1 MKVTSEVPLWELL
14 PRFTEYCR
22 EPSLYCLVNIA
33 ISWTKKL
40 LQPIEN
46 CNIENYKYLNNEKRQ
61 KDGQKYEIIHSL
73 LIFFHKNYRHH

>member
-1 MKVTSEVPLWELL
+1 MGIIAQVHGVL
-14 PRFTEYCR
+14 PSG

-61 KDGQKYEIIHSL
+61 KDEIIHGILS
-73 LIFFHKNYRHH
+73 